1 MIKILLVDDQK
12 ILLEGLVKI
21 LAPLKDIKVIGTC
34 TLSEVAEEACRRLA
48 PDLVLMDICMEGRT
62 SGIQICERLK
72 ARFPHL
78 RVVLMTGMQEV
89 AFLEWAKNAGA
100 DSFIYK
106 ESSSEAFADC
116 IRATMRGEHIYPDV
130 HGTYTFGGT
139 ETPLTKRE
147 FVILQHICHNMTY
160 EEIADT
166 LGITKRTVHF
176 HIGNMLSKT
185 GYKSLV
191 GLAVEAT
198 ERGYAGMSFER
209 PATPD
214 ENNIFS

>member
-12 ILLEGLVKI
+12 ILLEGLVQI
-21 LAPLKDIKVIGTC
+21 FAPLKDIEIIGTC
-34 TLSEVAEEACRRLA
+34 TLSELAEEACCRLA

-72 ARFPHL
+72 AHFPDL

-89 AFLEWAKNAGA
+89 AFLGWAKKAGA

-106 ESSSEAFADC
+106 ESSGEAFVSC
-116 IRATMRGEHIYPDV
+116 IRATMRGKKIFPDL

-139 ETPLTKRE
+139 NIPLTKRE
-147 FVILQHICHNMTY
+147 FAILQHICHNKTY
-160 EEIADT
+160 EEIADE

-185 GYKSLV
+185 GYKTIV

-198 ERGYAGMSFER
+198 ERGYMGG
-209 PATPD
+209 TV
-214 ENNIFS
+214 

>member
-12 ILLEGLVKI
+12 ILLEGLVQI
-21 LAPLKDIKVIGTC
+21 FAPLKDIEIIGTC
-34 TLSEVAEEACRRLA
+34 TLSELAEEACCRLA

-72 ARFPHL
+72 AHFPDL

-89 AFLEWAKNAGA
+89 SFLTRAKEAGA

-106 ESSSEAFADC
+106 ESSGEAFVSC
-116 IRATMRGEHIYPDV
+116 IRATMRGKKIFPDL

-139 ETPLTKRE
+139 NIPLTKRE
-147 FVILQHICHNMTY
+147 FAILQQICHNKTY
-160 EEIADT
+160 EEIADE

-185 GYKSLV
+185 GYKTIV

-198 ERGYAGMSFER
+198 ERGYTGSAE
-209 PATPD
+209 
-214 ENNIFS
+214 